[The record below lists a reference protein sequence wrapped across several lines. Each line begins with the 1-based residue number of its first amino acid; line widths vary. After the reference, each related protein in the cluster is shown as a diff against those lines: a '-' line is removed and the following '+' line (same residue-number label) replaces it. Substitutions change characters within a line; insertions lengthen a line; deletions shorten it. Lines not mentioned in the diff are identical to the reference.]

1 VRPAGLVALL
11 AWAIF
16 AATIGGP
23 APAHELVS
31 SRGAPG
37 GRPAKGKLLV
47 ASSDLED
54 PNFARSVILLVAY
67 NGDEGAM
74 GVIVNQPTPIKLAK
88 ILPQVEG
95 LGARSDRVWRG
106 GPVLPTSLLT
116 LVRSKKPLDDSE
128 PVFEDVRM
136 LTSREAFERTL
147 ASKVPGE
154 RLRAFAGHAGWGAGQ
169 LEAEIAR
176 GDWVVMPATSE
187 IVFSSAPDGVW
198 PKLAERAEGEWTFLP
213 PPRPRTAQLALAR

>member
-1 VRPAGLVALL
+1 VRPAGLVAVL
-11 AWAIF
+11 ASCIL
-16 AATIGGP
+16 AAPIGASASADQLAASG
-23 APAHELVS
+23 S
-31 SRGAPG
+31 APG

-67 NGDEGAM
+67 NADEGAM

-88 ILPQVEG
+88 ILPGVEG
-95 LGARSDRVWRG
+95 LGGRSDRVWRG

-116 LVRSKKPLDDSE
+116 LIRSKKPLDDSE
-128 PVFEDVRM
+128 SLFEDVRM

-147 ASKVPGE
+147 ASKFPGE

-187 IVFSSAPDGVW
+187 VVFSSAPDGVW
-198 PKLAERAEGEWTFLP
+198 PKLAERAEGEWTFV
-213 PPRPRTAQLALAR
+213 PPRRAPAVPLALVR